1 MEVTETSI
9 PQDLRD
15 ISQWVVF
22 RIEPNDDGKPTKK
35 PYQAKN
41 TRALASSTNRGTW
54 ATYEQACDAVERD
67 RSLSGIGFVFTV
79 SDEYMGI
86 DLDHCIVDGVLTR
99 QARRI
104 IDRLQSYSEY
114 SPSGDG
120 VHVIVKASV
129 LQGRKNTRIE
139 MYSSGRYFTMTGRHI
154 EGTPFEVFERQDVVN
169 EIYAEEFPTQE
180 ESPPLTPPRTNT
192 VLPDDRELLTQ
203 AMTWRTGDELR
214 RLYFEGDTSSYNGDE
229 SAADLALC
237 NHLAFMTG
245 RDAVRM
251 DALFRASKLYRKK
264 WDEKR
269 GQLTYGQMTIQKAIA
284 NCHEVYSHGGNL
296 VPYGGVVFGSEPAVA
311 DLSETL
317 PEKRVLIGEVM
328 KKGLPETPWLI
339 RRILVRGRIHLFYG
353 EPESGKTIMGMSF
366 VRKLIEEGHNV
377 VFIDEESG
385 AESISELLK
394 GMGVDPDIVDKHV
407 HYFPFPA
414 IDRAGNAELL
424 AYVDQLKPALVM
436 FDSLTDMLSV
446 AGLDENSGNE
456 VTLWMLEVPQA
467 IARREYQP
475 AVILVDH
482 VTKDT
487 ANVKYSVASRA
498 KKAKSDVLWL
508 VDKQAEFSKT
518 KTARVDLV
526 LHKNRPGVLPKRVS
540 FIVGGENG
548 VLICREF
555 DVEED
560 GASSIS
566 EGAEQMLQAVIEN
579 GGEMTPGH
587 VAKLFGVKDRTVRRW
602 ATELV
607 EAELIEKLGATSN
620 ASYKLRTCPESTA
633 DMSEANSGHN
643 SGHLRPSIGAM
654 SGVAEV
660 VPEEPEVTPK
670 RELPEQGFSRPYRAH
685 RAEDFE

>member
-67 RSLSGIGFVFTV
+67 RTLSGIGFVFTV

-86 DLDHCIVDGVLTR
+86 DLDHCIVDGVLTK

-180 ESPPLTPPRTNT
+180 ESPPPTPPRTNN

-203 AMTWRTGDELR
+203 AMTWRNGDELR
-214 RLYFEGDTSSYNGDE
+214 RLYFEGDTSSHNGDE

-284 NCHEVYSHGGNL
+284 NCHEVYTPGGNL

-317 PEKRVLIGEVM
+317 PEKRVDLGAIMRNGT
-328 KKGLPETPWLI
+328 PETNWLI
-339 RRILVRGRIHLFYG
+339 VDLLVRGRIHVLYG
-353 EPESGKTIMGMSF
+353 EPESGKTILALAWILIVIARGENVLF
-366 VRKLIEEGHNV
+366 VDEEG
-377 VFIDEESG
+377 G
-385 AESISELLK
+385 ADSISKLLK
-394 GMGVDPDIVDKHV
+394 ALGADPDLVSKHIY
-407 HYFPFPA
+407 YFPFPS
-414 IDRAGNAELL
+414 IDSTQYEQLL
-424 AYVDQLKPALVM
+424 AYVDQIRPSLIVM
-436 FDSLTDMLSV
+436 DSLTDMLSV
-446 AGLDENSGNE
+446 AGLDENNGNE
-456 VTLWMLEVPQA
+456 VTSWMLSVAQRL
-467 IARREYQP
+467 ARLEYQP
-475 AVILVDH
+475 AVLLIDH
-482 VTKDT
+482 VTKDV
-487 ANVKYSVASRA
+487 ANTKYSVASRA
-498 KKAKSDVLWL
+498 KKAKADVLWFI
-508 VDKQAEFSKT
+508 DKASDFDTE
-518 KTARVDLV
+518 KTANVV
-526 LHKNRPGVLPKRVS
+526 LRRHKNRPGVLPKEVTYV
-540 FIVGGENG
+540 IGGQDG
-548 VLICREF
+548 RLICERF
-555 DVEED
+555 NPMKHQ
-560 GASSIS
+560 SSGLS
-566 EGAEQMLQAVIEN
+566 KGAEQLLMAIEDN
-579 GGEMTPGH
+579 DGEMTPAH
-587 VAKLFGVKDRTVRRW
+587 ASKLFNISAESVRLRADELERKGRIERVGRGRATVY
-602 ATELV
+602 
-607 EAELIEKLGATSN
+607 LIPKVGDSMPKVGD
-620 ASYKLRTCPESTA
+620 SESPSKSPNFT
-633 DMSEANSGHN
+633 
-643 SGHLRPSIGAM
+643 PSIGGNLGISESARKQRDRSWM
-654 SGVAEV
+654 E
-660 VPEEPEVTPK
+660 K
-670 RELPEQGFSRPYRAH
+670 F
-685 RAEDFE
+685 D